1 MFHTDVV
8 ARRREIRV
16 LLADDHAV
24 LRAGLRALLERE
36 PGLVVVGEA
45 GSGSEAVALAKTTR
59 PDVVLM
65 DIAMPGK
72 GGIEATRRIVALG
85 LGAKV
90 LVLTALALELQLSEA
105 LEAGA
110 SGFMQKVAPVEELTR
125 AIRAVADDR
134 LFLDEDAA
142 RLDVAEGEVVQVSS
156 RRGTI
161 RVPARRS
168 EAVAVGTVFMPFHW
182 GDLFAQGQAC
192 NYLTIAA
199 TDTASKQPELKFCAV
214 AVEIVVSLAM
224 FRFAAEAP
232 RLRLNAGVLLLP
244 LLSPLHVA
252 EEFATLDV
260 ITNGKIILGVGLGY
274 RDVEFKAFGVPRSQ
288 DRSVQVRSRAL
299 RDRNAARAYGRQDVA
314 RYRSV
319 RGHRAWARV
328 RRHPRRTH
336 PRPVGRPGRPP
347 GP

>member
-1 MFHTDVV
+1 MFDTDVV
-8 ARRREIRV
+8 GRRREIRV
-16 LLADDHAV
+16 LLVDDHAV

-45 GSGSEAVALAKTTR
+45 GSGSEAVALVKTTR

-142 RLDVAEGEVVQVSS
+142 RLMVLLRYRKAGQVDDEKVTADRLSS
-156 RRGTI
+156 RERQVLALLALGHSSKEIGLKLSVSPRTVDEY
-161 RVPARRS
+161 RARLKDRLGLARR
-168 EAVAVGTVFMPFHW
+168 
-182 GDLFAQGQAC
+182 
-192 NYLTIAA
+192 
-199 TDTASKQPELKFCAV
+199 PELV
-214 AVEIVVSLAM
+214 
-224 FRFAAEAP
+224 RFALRTGIIAE
-232 RLRLNAGVLLLP
+232 
-244 LLSPLHVA
+244 
-252 EEFATLDV
+252 T
-260 ITNGKIILGVGLGY
+260 
-274 RDVEFKAFGVPRSQ
+274 
-288 DRSVQVRSRAL
+288 
-299 RDRNAARAYGRQDVA
+299 
-314 RYRSV
+314 
-319 RGHRAWARV
+319 
-328 RRHPRRTH
+328 
-336 PRPVGRPGRPP
+336 
-347 GP
+347 

>member
-1 MFHTDVV
+1 MFDTHVV
-8 ARRREIRV
+8 GRRREIRV

-90 LVLTALALELQLSEA
+90 LVLTALALEHQLSEA

-125 AIRAVADDR
+125 AIRVVADDR

-142 RLDVAEGEVVQVSS
+142 RLMVLQRYRKAGQVDDEKVTADRLSTRERQVLALLALGHSS
-156 RRGTI
+156 KEIGLKLSVSPRTVDEYRARLKDRLGL
-161 RVPARRS
+161 ARR
-168 EAVAVGTVFMPFHW
+168 
-182 GDLFAQGQAC
+182 
-192 NYLTIAA
+192 
-199 TDTASKQPELKFCAV
+199 PELV
-214 AVEIVVSLAM
+214 
-224 FRFAAEAP
+224 RFALRTGILAEP
-232 RLRLNAGVLLLP
+232 
-244 LLSPLHVA
+244 
-252 EEFATLDV
+252 
-260 ITNGKIILGVGLGY
+260 
-274 RDVEFKAFGVPRSQ
+274 
-288 DRSVQVRSRAL
+288 
-299 RDRNAARAYGRQDVA
+299 
-314 RYRSV
+314 
-319 RGHRAWARV
+319 
-328 RRHPRRTH
+328 
-336 PRPVGRPGRPP
+336 
-347 GP
+347 